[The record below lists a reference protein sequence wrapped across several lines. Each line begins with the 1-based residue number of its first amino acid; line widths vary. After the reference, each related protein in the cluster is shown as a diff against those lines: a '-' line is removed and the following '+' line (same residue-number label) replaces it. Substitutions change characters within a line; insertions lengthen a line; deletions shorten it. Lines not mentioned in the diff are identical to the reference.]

1 MGISLAL
8 RRSRIELGSLAL
20 KEKQTANKMSESH
33 RLELQ
38 PKIQTDGLNA
48 DKAIPEIPL
57 ETVYIERCKNGDQ
70 QAFGLLIEMHQD
82 KVYNLAFRILQN
94 AEEADDA
101 AQEAFFKVW
110 QALPNFRGDAK
121 FSTWLYRIVHNHCL
135 NRLRANKSN
144 PRTVSVETSY
154 DDEGE
159 ERDILTNI
167 AGDEGDNPSL
177 QFEGQE
183 QREVIWNQIDAL
195 PAKYRAIIAMY
206 YSDELSYEEIA
217 EVLDIPVGTVKT
229 HLYRAKAQL
238 KTRLTELGNQGI
250 IDIKRQ

>member
-1 MGISLAL
+1 
-8 RRSRIELGSLAL
+8 
-20 KEKQTANKMSESH
+20 
-33 RLELQ
+33 
-38 PKIQTDGLNA
+38 
-48 DKAIPEIPL
+48 
-57 ETVYIERCKNGDQ
+57 
-70 QAFGLLIEMHQD
+70 MHQD

-101 AQEAFFKVW
+101 TQEAFFKVW
-110 QALPNFRGDAK
+110 QALGNFRGDAK

-135 NRLRANKSN
+135 NRLRSNKSN

-159 ERDILTNI
+159 ERDVLANI

-177 QFEGQE
+177 QFEGRE
-183 QREVIWNQIDAL
+183 QREVIWGQVDAL
-195 PAKYRAIIAMY
+195 PAKYRAIISMY

-250 IDIKRQ
+250 IEIKRQ